1 MNKNLIIAILS
12 LLLVLSVTFQ
22 YLYHSN
28 QGSAGNSLKTDTV
41 TIIKIDTVTVTK
53 PVVQYRYITQVIT
66 DTLYNTDSVLV
77 PVLIPIESKTY
88 QDSTYRAVV
97 SGYRTSL
104 DTIQVFP
111 IHTYT
116 TITNT
121 ITKQKRFNIGVQ
133 AGVGYGFF
141 NKKPDVYLGFGVSY
155 RLY

>member
-1 MNKNLIIAILS
+1 MNKNLVITVLS
-12 LLLVLSVTFQ
+12 LLLALSITFQ

-28 QGSAGNSLKTDTV
+28 RNSTENSLKTDTV
-41 TIIKIDTVTVTK
+41 TITKIDTVTVTK

-77 PVLIPIESKTY
+77 PVQIPIESKTY

-97 SGYRTSL
+97 SGYRASL
-104 DTIQVFP
+104 DTIQVYP
-111 IHTYT
+111 IHTIT
-116 TITNT
+116 TITN
-121 ITKQKRFNIGVQ
+121 IKQKRFNIGLQ

-141 NKKPDVYLGFGVSY
+141 NRKPDVYLGFGVSY